1 MKQRVAAAIVISDA
15 ELAVLARQRAE
26 AVRDLLLESGRLT
39 DQRVVLLDSGVAE
52 SGHEKVRTQL
62 ALAAGS

>member
-1 MKQRVAAAIVISDA
+1 MAAAIVISDA
-15 ELAVLARQRAE
+15 ELEALARQRAE
-26 AVRDLLLESGRLT
+26 AVRNLLLESGRLT
-39 DQRVVLLDSGVAE
+39 EERVVLLDPVAAE